1 MRTAEALGWVDIR
14 RKGDHRIYKRDGAP
28 HNLSIPDHRE
38 VGEGTLRKLVRT
50 MGLTVDEFI
59 AL

>member
-1 MRTAEALGWVDIR
+1 MVFKKPGVIE
-14 RKGDHRIYKRDGAP
+14 
-28 HNLSIPDHRE
+28 NLSIPDHRE

-59 AL
+59 TLVRK